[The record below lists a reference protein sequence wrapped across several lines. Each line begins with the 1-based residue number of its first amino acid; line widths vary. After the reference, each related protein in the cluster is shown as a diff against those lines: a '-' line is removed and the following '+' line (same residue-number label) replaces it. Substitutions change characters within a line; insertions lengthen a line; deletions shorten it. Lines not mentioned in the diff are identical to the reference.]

1 MDKDMS
7 KPEHRLLAKSVTNG
21 VDVSRELLGA
31 AGAPSAVT
39 VVAVMENETRDETI
53 RLAAARRQR
62 PILLTGLARPR
73 VRERPCRDMS
83 TPKFVQKLRIE

>member
-53 RLAAARRQR
+53 RLAAAHRQR
-62 PILLTGLARPR
+62 PYSADWPSSSSSSRAAVPR
-73 VRERPCRDMS
+73 YELDG
-83 TPKFVQKLRIE
+83 E